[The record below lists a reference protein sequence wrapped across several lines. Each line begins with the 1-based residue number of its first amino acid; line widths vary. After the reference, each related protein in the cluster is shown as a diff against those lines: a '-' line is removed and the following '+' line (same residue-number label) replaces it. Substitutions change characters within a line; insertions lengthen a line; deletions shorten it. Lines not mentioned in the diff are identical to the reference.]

1 MVENGF
7 LLSKAHGLA
16 QEAHEGQ
23 FRAEGLPYF
32 THCVEVARILHEEWE
47 INDENMLCAAILH
60 DVVEDTDVSLDEIK
74 TSFGEDIAKLVD
86 GVSKFRS
93 ENGDETSDREMV
105 RKVFDRTLI
114 DPRVAVLKIADRL
127 HNMRTLESMPQK
139 KQLAKSRETLSVYS
153 KLAESLG
160 MWVVMKELEDLSF
173 KYLNNVEYK
182 KWKQRLENDPRNSD
196 LFISHVVS
204 SLEAIVRDGDVS
216 VKVEVRKN
224 TIWQLRKKSERIPRF
239 EDNNDAVSF
248 RVVVEDKEGL
258 LEAKDSCYKL
268 LGRFREAYSK
278 EENYDRFRDYYVRS
292 KDNKYSAIQMTVNT
306 PNGAIEI
313 AITSSSKE
321 DFNNWGVVSLL
332 RKGQKEL
339 SSEYALK
346 LVFTPAGQVKFF
358 PKEATGVDFAYS
370 ISPRLGAQATGLLID
385 KKEFPLSTI
394 IPNGSVIEIV
404 AGEDRIA
411 PERSIRDYCLPSIKK
426 VIDEQL
432 ANVDKEIRIVKG
444 KQVVERV
451 LKERGLLNLVD
462 LFSFEEHRLK
472 VINLLYHLGCKGSLD
487 NLYYLTGSGLV
498 SVGDFSRELDLIGI
512 TKEKL
517 SLTSIRI
524 EGLDEPGIL
533 EMVGAFVKQIGG
545 NVGAIDL
552 GRNTR
557 EGKKIF
563 FLRLVV
569 ENLNKRSEKLF
580 DKFLHEDPRVKEVL
594 IV

>member
-1 MVENGF
+1 MVEISP
-7 LLSKAHGLA
+7 LLTKASNLA

-32 THCVEVARILHEEWE
+32 THCLEVSRILYEEWK
-47 INDENMLCAAILH
+47 IDDQNILCAAILH
-60 DVVEDTDVSLDEIK
+60 DVIEDTDTTLDEIRV
-74 TSFGEDIAKLVD
+74 SFGEDTAKLVD

-93 ENGDETSDREMV
+93 ENEDKAFSDRETV
-105 RKVFDRTLI
+105 RKVFNRTLI

-127 HNMRTLESMPQK
+127 HNMRTLGAMPK
-139 KQLAKSRETLSVYS
+139 EKQVAKSRETLSVYS

-173 KYLNNVEYK
+173 KYLNITEYE
-182 KWKQRLENDPRNSD
+182 KWKERLDNDPRNSD
-196 LFISHVVS
+196 LFIGHTVS
-204 SLEAIVRDGDVS
+204 SLEAIVRESDVNAS
-216 VKVEVRKN
+216 VEVRRN
-224 TIWQLRKKSERIPRF
+224 TLWQLRQKSEKIPRF

-248 RVVVEDKEGL
+248 RVIVEDKERL
-258 LEAKDSCYKL
+258 LGAKDNCYKL

-278 EENYDRFRDYYVRS
+278 EENYDRFRDYYVCS
-292 KDNKYSAIQMTVNT
+292 KDNKYSAIQMTINT
-306 PNGAIEI
+306 PNGAVEI
-313 AITSSSKE
+313 AITSFSKE
-321 DFNNWGVVSLL
+321 EFNNWGVVSLL
-332 RKGQKEL
+332 RRGQKEL
-339 SSEYALK
+339 SEYALK
-346 LVFTPAGQVKFF
+346 LVFTPLGQVKFF

-385 KKEFPLSTI
+385 GKESPLSTI

-404 AGEDRIA
+404 VGEDRIA
-411 PERSIRDYCLPSIKK
+411 PEHSIREYCLPSTRR

-432 ANVDKEIRIVKG
+432 ANVDKEFSILKG
-444 KQVVERV
+444 KQIVEEV

-462 LFSFEEHRLK
+462 LFSFEEHKLK

-487 NLYYLTGSGLV
+487 SLYYLTGSGLI
-498 SVGDFSRELDLIGI
+498 STGDFTRELDLIGI
-512 TKEKL
+512 AKENL
-517 SLTSIRI
+517 GLTSIRI
-524 EGLDEPGIL
+524 EGSDEPGIL

-552 GRNTR
+552 GRNMKD
-557 EGKKIF
+557 GKKIF

-569 ENLNKRSEKLF
+569 ENLNSESEKLF
-580 DKFLHEDPRVKEVL
+580 DKLLHEDPRVKEVL